1 MHNQLFSIIAD
12 NWKNFNDL
20 ESFNKDFLDFTILKT
35 YEFFP
40 SYNVESLMST
50 EEFSNM
56 VIQQNI
62 SDDEDL
68 SYIKQIEKFFSQFL
82 NDFYH
87 GFIDDIEKFAYSDLS
102 YEEQLA
108 LISVNEQ
115 KIYHTNISSE
125 VKDYYLIFCSVAKYS
140 LINVEQIAHDPNSP
154 FYQLIM
160 DRLQGKGKLSGHG
173 DAVLADAI
181 GAGRGACHGAA
192 AGAAAGPGGA
202 VILGAVGAVCEGG
215 LSTAVEVGIKQ
226 NFVKWLNRHL

>member
-1 MHNQLFSIIAD
+1 MGNKCSIKSHGDQEELYSYDGTVFHYDAKYINPFENIGQLHNQLFSIIAD

-87 GFIDDIEKFAYSDLS
+87 GFIDDIEKFAYS
-102 YEEQLA
+102 
-108 LISVNEQ
+108 
-115 KIYHTNISSE
+115 
-125 VKDYYLIFCSVAKYS
+125 YLF
-140 LINVEQIAHDPNSP
+140 L
-154 FYQLIM
+154 
-160 DRLQGKGKLSGHG
+160 
-173 DAVLADAI
+173 
-181 GAGRGACHGAA
+181 
-192 AGAAAGPGGA
+192 
-202 VILGAVGAVCEGG
+202 
-215 LSTAVEVGIKQ
+215 
-226 NFVKWLNRHL
+226 